1 MKDRNHMIISID
13 AEKTSGKIQHRF
25 MIKKK
30 HTSQQS
36 WYRGKKPQPNEG
48 HLYKPI
54 VDIVCNF

>member
-1 MKDRNHMIISID
+1 MIISID

-30 HTSQQS
+30 NTSQQS
-36 WYRGKKPQPNEG
+36 WYRGEKPQPNEG